1 MSFEKKAL
9 QILGGLSPKDA
20 GWLQGVADRLQ
31 DLIVPFRDFSYYHP
45 DQHGSCSLKFVLPCL
60 SKGKGY
66 DDMEIGEGGT
76 ASRRYYMTHFKE
88 CSKEEKEKV
97 RKDLLEYCRLDTEG
111 MVEILRAL
119 EEV

>member
-1 MSFEKKAL
+1 MSFEKQVL
-9 QILGGLSPKDA
+9 QILGSLSPKDA
-20 GWLQGVADRLQ
+20 GWLQGIADRMQ

-45 DQHGSCSLKFVLPCL
+45 DQHGSCSFKFVLPCL
-60 SKGKGY
+60 SEGRGY

-111 MVEILRAL
+111 MVEILRAF
-119 EEV
+119 EEM